1 MDISVNYLAVF
12 LSAVASLAVGSIW
25 YSDSFLGQ
33 SWRKLVGITKGDY
46 KKTMV
51 SSNIKAFAMALLTA
65 FILFHVTF
73 LSNQHFNNDWLS
85 SALSSAFMMWMGFIV
100 PSHIT
105 HDAFE
110 QRPFNLTA
118 ISLGHHLLEF
128 LAMALVI
135 GLIGK

>member
-12 LSAVASLAVGSIW
+12 LSAVASMAVGAIW

-33 SWRKLVGITKGDY
+33 TWRKLVGITKSDY

-73 LSNQHFNNDWLS
+73 LSNQYFNNDWLS
-85 SALSSAFMMWMGFIV
+85 SSLSSAFMMWLGFIV
-100 PSHIT
+100 TSHIT

-110 QRPFNLTA
+110 QKPFNLTV
-118 ISLGHHLLEF
+118 ISLGHHLVEF
-128 LAMALVI
+128 MAMALVI